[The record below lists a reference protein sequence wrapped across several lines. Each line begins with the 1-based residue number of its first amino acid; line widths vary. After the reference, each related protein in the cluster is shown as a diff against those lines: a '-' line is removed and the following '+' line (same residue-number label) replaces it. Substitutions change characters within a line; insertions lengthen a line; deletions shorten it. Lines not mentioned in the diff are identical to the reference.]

1 MTRKM
6 STSRSQRQMKSE
18 YSEVLYN
25 IHAIKERVEVSFSAF
40 AEPGMGRR
48 CEARLDIFG
57 IQESAARVG
66 LCFII
71 WPVLGFKQLRSRWLT
86 GLGLQF

>member
-1 MTRKM
+1 M
-6 STSRSQRQMKSE
+6 SISQRQMKRES
-18 YSEVLYN
+18 SEVLFN
-25 IHAIKERVEVSFSAF
+25 IHTIEERAEVSFSAF

-48 CEARLDIFG
+48 CEARLDYFG

-86 GLGLQF
+86 RLDLEF